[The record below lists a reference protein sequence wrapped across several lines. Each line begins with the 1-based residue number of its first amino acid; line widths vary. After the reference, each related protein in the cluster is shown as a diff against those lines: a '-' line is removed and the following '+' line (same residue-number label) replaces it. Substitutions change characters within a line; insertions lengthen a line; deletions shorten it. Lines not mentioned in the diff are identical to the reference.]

1 MLYHRQNNLSACEIK
16 FKTDSK
22 DQTLGQ
28 FSGLASV
35 FDGKDAYGD
44 TIKKGAFTKTLE
56 SGKRPLMYFNHNQ
69 SRVIGKWLNIEE
81 TEKGLAVTG
90 ELTPGHSDAQNVKAS
105 MQHGA
110 MDGLSIGF
118 YIPKGGSE
126 RKDDGSRVISQISL
140 VEISV
145 VSRPADDHARI
156 SQIKSQIDEIE
167 NIRDAERFLRD
178 SGFSKSAAMNFASR
192 FKEIVRSDSAQ
203 QKEIAKDIKAA
214 NTDRVVEM
222 IKGLN
227 KPN

>member
-1 MLYHRQNNLSACEIK
+1 MLYHRKNDLPACQIK
-16 FKTDSK
+16 FKTDGNDK
-22 DQTLGQ
+22 TLGK

-44 TIKKGAFTKTLE
+44 TIKKGAFAKTLE
-56 SGKRPLMYFNHNQ
+56 SGKRPLMYFNHNP
-69 SRVIGKWLNIEE
+69 SRVIGKWLKIEE
-81 TEKGLAVTG
+81 TQKGLEVTG

-126 RKDDGSRVISQISL
+126 RKDDGSRVISQINL
-140 VEISV
+140 IEISV

-156 SQIKSQIDEIE
+156 SQIKSQIEEIQ

-178 SGFSKSAAMNFASR
+178 SGLSKSAAMNFASR
-192 FKEIVRSDSAQ
+192 FKEIVRSDSVQ
-203 QKEIAKDIKAA
+203 QEEIAEDIKTA
-214 NTDRVVEM
+214 NTDRV
-222 IKGLN
+222 IRIINGLN
-227 KPN
+227 KR